1 MQEINLYDLL
11 RYYARNWL
19 LLLSALFIGAII
31 GLSYTNFVQTPLY
44 KSDATMLVVG
54 ARTAQDA
61 TINNNYTELFKSRR
75 VLETVIEQQGY
86 KGNYDQLLARTTA
99 TNDKNTDII
108 KVSIADP
115 DPKKSEQLLSASLE
129 IFKKEAGTLYNSNNI
144 KTVDPASLPSSSY
157 NVNLFLQVGLS
168 MAATTLITI
177 VALFFV
183 YDYRMSNGGTVASAV
198 KETKKPATSSKVKAS
213 TKKSNVSK
221 KTKSP
226 AKKAKVPKVTGAPS
240 AAKRFANLL
249 TGSLAPTATSPKK
262 TK

>member
-11 RYYARNWL
+11 KYYARNWL
-19 LLLSALFIGAII
+19 NILSALIIGAAI
-31 GLSYTNFVQTPLY
+31 GLIYTNFIQTPLY

-54 ARTAQDA
+54 ARTSQDA

-86 KGNYDQLLARTTA
+86 TGNYEKLLARTTA

-129 IFKKEAGTLYNSNNI
+129 VFKKEAGTLYNSNNI
-144 KTVDPASLPSSSY
+144 KTVDPASLPGQSY

-168 MAATTLITI
+168 MAATTLLVII
-177 VALFFV
+177 ALFFV
-183 YDYRMSNGGTVASAV
+183 YDYRMSNPVPVQVTKPKKSTKAATTKSTS
-198 KETKKPATSSKVKAS
+198 KMTKKPSKKAS
-213 TKKSNVSK
+213 ATAKKSANSTQRNSALRRFGSLLTGAVVPPQQTPATK
-221 KTKSP
+221 KTK
-226 AKKAKVPKVTGAPS
+226 
-240 AAKRFANLL
+240 
-249 TGSLAPTATSPKK
+249 
-262 TK
+262 